1 MKSLL
6 IPITALGLAAGAAAP
21 AMAHHS
27 FSAEFDINRPVT
39 LTGTVTR
46 MQFSNPHTWLHLTV
60 VTDKGES
67 QEWMVEGGAPN
78 ALVRRG
84 WNRNSLPPG
93 TKVVVHGYQARDAS
107 YRATGVD
114 VTLPDGSKL
123 LVGSAGAGAPK
134 TE

>member
-1 MKSLL
+1 
-6 IPITALGLAAGAAAP
+6 LGLAAATPAA
-21 AMAHHS
+21 AHHS

-60 VTDKGES
+60 VTDTGES

-84 WNRNSLPPG
+84 WNRNSLPAG

-114 VTLPDGSKL
+114 VTLPDGTQL
-123 LVGSAGAGAPK
+123 MVGSSGAGAPK
-134 TE
+134 T

>member
-1 MKSLL
+1 MKTLL
-6 IPITALGLAAGAAAP
+6 IPIAALGLMAAAGP

-60 VTDKGES
+60 VTEEGES

-114 VTLPDGSKL
+114 VTLPDGTKL
-123 LVGSAGAGAPK
+123 MVGSSGAGAP
-134 TE
+134 TAE